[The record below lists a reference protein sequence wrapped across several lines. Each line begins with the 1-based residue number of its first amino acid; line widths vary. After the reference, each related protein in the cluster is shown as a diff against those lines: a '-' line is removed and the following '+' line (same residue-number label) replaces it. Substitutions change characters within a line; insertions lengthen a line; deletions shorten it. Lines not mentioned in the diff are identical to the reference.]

1 MKRILII
8 GLATVLSVI
17 FYGCTTGRYGSFTG
31 KTFIDEEKYTD
42 FKMLGPVSGESCQT
56 RVLYTFP
63 KGNPPTTAEALSI
76 ARNQYSATAFLSDVT
91 VEMRIKWHIF
101 YSEECIV
108 ATGVAYSAEEKKK

>member
-1 MKRILII
+1 MKRILIV
-8 GLATVLSVI
+8 GLAALLSVI
-17 FYGCTTGRYGSFTG
+17 LYGCTTGRYGSLIERTYV
-31 KTFIDEEKYTD
+31 DEQNYTD
-42 FKMLGPVSGESCQT
+42 FRRIGPVSGESCQT

-76 ARNQYSATAFLSDVT
+76 ARNQYSATAFLSDVS